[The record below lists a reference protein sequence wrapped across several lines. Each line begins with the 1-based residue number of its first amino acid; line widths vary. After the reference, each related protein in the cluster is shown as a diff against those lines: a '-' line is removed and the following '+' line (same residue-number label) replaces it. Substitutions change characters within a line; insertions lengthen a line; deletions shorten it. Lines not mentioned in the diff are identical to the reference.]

1 MATSISTDK
10 KFAQKVAIITGASSG
25 IGRAT
30 AVLFSRLGAK
40 LSVTGRNQENLAKSA
55 VECEAVS
62 PYNLKP
68 LCIVG
73 DLTIESDIER
83 IVKSTIDTYGRLD
96 ILVNNAATTASDSA
110 EDGSLAT
117 LDLVWKTNVR
127 SVYHLTMLAVPHL
140 IESKGSIVN
149 VSSVLG
155 QRGNVRS
162 LSYTISKGALDQL
175 TRSVAL
181 DLAPKQIRV
190 NSVNPGVIETNM
202 FPTIGL
208 DTNEVMEKAAQSY
221 PLGRGGQP
229 QEVAN
234 AIAFLASHEAS
245 FITGETLVVDGAKT
259 VSYFLSMATS
269 RQQEKKL
276 DQKVAL
282 ITGASSGIGRA
293 TAVLFSSLGAR
304 LALTG
309 RNQENLT
316 KSSLE
321 CETVSP
327 YDIKPLC
334 IVGDLTIE
342 SDIERIVN
350 STTNTYGRLDIL
362 VNNAGIIAV
371 DSAQSGSLETL
382 DLVWKTNVRSVYHL
396 TMLAVPHLIESKG
409 SIVNV
414 SSILSKKGYATALS
428 YTMSKGALDQFTRS
442 VAIDLGPKHVR
453 VNSVNPTTIE
463 TNIYSTVGLDTK
475 EIMKD
480 VARSYPLGRGGQP
493 EEVASAIAFLA
504 SDEASFISGETLVID
519 GARLASC

>member
-1 MATSISTDK
+1 M
-10 KFAQKVAIITGASSG
+10 SSNH
-25 IGRAT
+25 T
-30 AVLFSRLGAK
+30 
-40 LSVTGRNQENLAKSA
+40 
-55 VECEAVS
+55 
-62 PYNLKP
+62 
-68 LCIVG
+68 
-73 DLTIESDIER
+73 ER
-83 IVKSTIDTYGRLD
+83 IRSCDHLILNCLLEVKSL
-96 ILVNNAATTASDSA
+96 
-110 EDGSLAT
+110 E
-117 LDLVWKTNVR
+117 
-127 SVYHLTMLAVPHL
+127 
-140 IESKGSIVN
+140 
-149 VSSVLG
+149 
-155 QRGNVRS
+155 
-162 LSYTISKGALDQL
+162 
-175 TRSVAL
+175 TRS
-181 DLAPKQIRV
+181 
-190 NSVNPGVIETNM
+190 T
-202 FPTIGL
+202 
-208 DTNEVMEKAAQSY
+208 AQ
-221 PLGRGGQP
+221 
-229 QEVAN
+229 
-234 AIAFLASHEAS
+234 
-245 FITGETLVVDGAKT
+245 
-259 VSYFLSMATS
+259 
-269 RQQEKKL
+269 
-276 DQKVAL
+276 
-282 ITGASSGIGRA
+282 GASSGIGRA

-362 VNNAGIIAV
+362 VNNAGITAV
-371 DSAQSGSLETL
+371 DSAQNGSLETL

-414 SSILSKKGYATALS
+414 SSILSKKGIFINGESIFRPSTLLDHKTTFEITKNPLEYASTLS

-453 VNSVNPTTIE
+453 VNSVNPATIE

-504 SDEASFISGETLVID
+504 SDEASFISGETLMID